1 MKRIK
6 FLVEEDK
13 DVINEFLKE
22 LDLKE
27 VEKIKRNINLLNDL
41 GFEKLIN
48 TEMVG
53 GVKGYDN
60 LWYFRAK
67 YRKNIFRI
75 FFFRHRL
82 KSIEVYILLH
92 GFRKK
97 TDELPESEIK
107 TAVKRKKSLLED
119 LED

>member
-1 MKRIK
+1 MERIK
-6 FLVEEDK
+6 FLEVDGK
-13 DVINEFLKE
+13 DVINEFLKNLSKKE
-22 LDLKE
+22 VVKVKRNLDL
-27 VEKIKRNINLLNDL
+27 LNEL
-41 GFEKLIN
+41 GFKKMIN

-60 LWYFRAK
+60 LWYVRAK
-67 YRKNIFRI
+67 YRNNIFRV
-75 FFFRHRL
+75 FFFIYNL
-82 KSIEVYILLH
+82 ESKEVYILLH

-107 TAVKRKKSLLED
+107 TAVKRKESLLED

>member
-1 MKRIK
+1 MERIK
-6 FLVEEDK
+6 FLEVDGK

-22 LDLKE
+22 LSNKE
-27 VEKIKRNINLLNDL
+27 VKKVKRNLDLWNDL
-41 GFEKLIN
+41 GFEKMIN

-60 LWYFRAK
+60 LWYVRAK

-75 FFFRHRL
+75 FLFRYNL
-82 KSIEVYILLH
+82 ESTEVYILLH

-97 TDELPESEIK
+97 TDELPGSEID